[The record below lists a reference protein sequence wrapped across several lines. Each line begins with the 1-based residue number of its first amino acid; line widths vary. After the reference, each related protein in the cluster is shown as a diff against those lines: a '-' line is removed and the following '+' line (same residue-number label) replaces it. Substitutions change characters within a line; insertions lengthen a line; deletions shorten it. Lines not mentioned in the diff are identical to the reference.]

1 MSIIHNIFKIVSQR
15 VTGNFWLFF
24 LLFISISC
32 SKNETEV
39 LDDSTFAYDYY
50 PIAIGKEWI
59 YRTDSILFSLRSKV
73 VIDTSYSYVRELV
86 TDTFRDGQ
94 NRLIYRLEVY
104 RSDDGVSNWS
114 LTGTNYI
121 EINNLHLIK
130 RENGLSFV
138 RLVFPVSKNKAW
150 DGNVY
155 IQPKTQI
162 NVQGELIEPYEHWF
176 YYYSYIDKP
185 ETIESKHYDKVCLVE
200 EVDDENI
207 IQKRYSI
214 AKYARNVGMIY
225 REVWFLDTQNTQFG
239 LPFIERAEKGL
250 ILRQYLVSYQ

>member
-1 MSIIHNIFKIVSQR
+1 MNIMYNIFSLVKQR
-15 VTGNFWLFF
+15 LTSEIFILF
-24 LLFISISC
+24 LLTVTMAC

-39 LDDSTFAYDYY
+39 LDDSALGYEYY
-50 PIAIGKEWI
+50 PVAIGKEWI

-73 VIDTSYSYVRELV
+73 EIDTSYSYVRELV
-86 TDTFRDGQ
+86 KDSFRDGQ

-104 RSDDGVSNWS
+104 RSDNGVSNWS

-121 EINNLHLIK
+121 EINELHLIK

-138 RLVFPVSKNKAW
+138 KLVFPVSKNKAW
-150 DGNVY
+150 DGNAY

-162 NVQGELIEPYEHWF
+162 SIQGEIIEPYEHWF
-176 YYYSYIDKP
+176 YFYSYTDKP
-185 ETIESKHYDKVCLVE
+185 ETIESRHYDSVCLVE

-214 AKYARNVGMIY
+214 AKYARNIGMVY